1 MKLAIVTPYPP
12 EISGVGQYG
21 ARVAEGLAH
30 SGRFHQVRVFAN
42 QTASAPDVEQLPGLT
57 IQRTWRRDQLSAL
70 GNVAQALGQ
79 WRPDVV
85 WFNLGLSVFGRSRL
99 HNFCGLATPMLTRS
113 AGLPTIVTLHEIFEA
128 VNLRSL
134 GAVNGRLTHWGGQA
148 ATRLLLQADFVCLTL
163 QTYARAIQA
172 GYRARNLAHVPHG
185 AFDAPAFA
193 PLPQE
198 KRILIFATYAP
209 YKGLPQLIEIFRG
222 LQAADPAVRL
232 TVAGSDHP
240 RFPGYLNQVRETV
253 GGFPEIEWRVGVP
266 ETDLPALF
274 ASARVVALPYT
285 ATTGASSVVH
295 RASAHGRPV
304 VAYDLPD
311 LRTVAAEENLR
322 LELVPAGDR
331 PAFARRLRDLLHDPA
346 LCETIGRENAATMET
361 MTLDI
366 TCQRYIQLFEKAIA
380 CKKAGDSHEA
390 RARRNIKFPAAP

>member
-21 ARVAEGLAH
+21 ARMADGLAH

-42 QTASAPDVEQLPGLT
+42 QTANAPDLEQRPGLT
-57 IQRTWRRDQLSAL
+57 IQRTWRRDQLSAA
-70 GNVAQALGQ
+70 GDVAQALRQ

-99 HNFCGLATPMLTRS
+99 HNFCGLAAPMLARS
-113 AGLPTIVTLHEIFEA
+113 AGLPTVVTLHEIFEA
-128 VNLRSL
+128 ANLRSL

-148 ATRLLLQADFVCLTL
+148 ATRLLLQADYVCLTL
-163 QTYARAIQA
+163 QTYVRALQTR
-172 GYRARNLAHVPHG
+172 YRARNLAHLPHG

-193 PLPQE
+193 PLPEE

-222 LQAADPAVRL
+222 LRAADPAVQL

-253 GGFPEIEWRVGVP
+253 GGAPGIEWQVGVP

-331 PAFARRLRDLLHDPA
+331 TAFARRLGDLLDAPA
-346 LCETIGRENAATMET
+346 LCETIGRENAAAMKT

-366 TCQRYIQLFEKAIA
+366 TCQRYIELFEKAIA
-380 CKKAGDSHEA
+380 SKTILSRMPNFQES
-390 RARRNIKFPAAP
+390 R

>member
-21 ARVAEGLAH
+21 ARVAEGLAR
-30 SGRFHQVRVFAN
+30 SGRFHQARVFAN
-42 QTASAPDVEQLPGLT
+42 QSASAPDVEQRPGLT
-57 IQRTWRRDQLSAL
+57 IQRTWRRDQLSAA
-70 GNVAQALGQ
+70 GNVAQALRQ

-99 HNFCGLATPMLTRS
+99 HNFCGLAGPMLARS
-113 AGLPTIVTLHEIFEA
+113 AGLPTVVTLHEIFEA
-128 VNLRSL
+128 ANLRSL
-134 GAVNGRLTHWGGQA
+134 GAVNGRVTHWGGQA
-148 ATRLLLQADFVCLTL
+148 ATRLLLQADIVCLTL
-163 QTYARAIQA
+163 QAYVGALQAR
-172 GYRARNLAHVPHG
+172 YHARNLAHVPHG

-193 PLPQE
+193 PLPKE

-222 LQAADPAVRL
+222 LRAADPAVHL

-253 GGFPEIEWRVGVP
+253 GGPLRAGIEWRVGVP

-274 ASARVVALPYT
+274 ASARVVALPYM

-311 LRTVAAEENLR
+311 LRTVAAEEKLR

-331 PAFARRLRDLLHDPA
+331 TAFARRLGDLLDAPA
-346 LCETIGRENAATMET
+346 LCEAIGRGNAATMET

-366 TCQRYIQLFEKAIA
+366 TCQRYIHLFEEAIA
-380 CKKAGDSHEA
+380 SKTLLSRIPNFQQG
-390 RARRNIKFPAAP
+390 